1 MQKVRYYLSFN
12 SLRIKFQYLFQIF
25 DGPINLVLSTSI
37 RKLDISSRGN
47 KTLPY
52 TKVRRRLKVFS
63 FSQLTKRKYFEKC
76 FFNIIF
82 LQDWR
87 KRLRL
92 SKQLS

>member
-25 DGPINLVLSTSI
+25 DGPINFILPLQAE
-37 RKLDISSRGN
+37 KLGISSKGN
-47 KTLPY
+47 KTLPR
-52 TKVRRRLKVFS
+52 TKARCRLKVFS
-63 FSQLTKRKYFEKC
+63 FSQLPKRKFFEKC
-76 FFNIIF
+76 FFNVIF

-92 SKQLS
+92 SKQLL